1 MKIHPLIKG
10 TLLLTLTGMFSR
22 LIGFFYRI
30 YLSRTFGEEGM
41 GIYQLLGPVLALSFS
56 LCGAGIQTSI
66 SKYVAGKCAS
76 FSSSPAAKR
85 EALTFW
91 LTGVLQAGV
100 LSVLC
105 SLVLYTHAKFI
116 ATHFLL
122 EPRCA
127 SMLRIIALSIPFSA
141 LHACGNGYFY
151 GISKASVPSATQI
164 IEQFGR
170 FGLVFVV
177 QYAAQK
183 LHMELHIN
191 TAVVGLV
198 FGEAFATLV
207 SLSVMLKECA
217 FVKFYSIK
225 HALRMQERPAIM
237 LAKMALPLSSSRIVV
252 NLLQS
257 VEAVQIPNQLKSY
270 GFTNSEAL
278 STYGVLT
285 GMALPLI
292 LFPTALSNSL
302 SVLLLPMVSRAQ
314 AEKDIT
320 KLKRITRTAILF
332 SSLWGI
338 LCTIFFLCISRFAGN
353 RIFHSELAGGFIA
366 TLSFIC
372 PFLYLSST
380 MSSILHGL
388 GKTGITFALNVSA
401 LLIRLA
407 FVFGLIPLYGIKGY
421 LWGLLLSHFSTTL
434 LEVWATKRQICKGI
448 NCDSNL

>member
-1 MKIHPLIKG
+1 MKLHPLIKG
-10 TLLLTLTGMFSR
+10 TLFLTLAGMFSR

-56 LCGAGIQTSI
+56 LCGAGIQTAI
-66 SKYVAGKCAS
+66 SKYVAGKCTS
-76 FSSSPAAKR
+76 RTLLRSSKQ
-85 EALTFW
+85 EALSFW
-91 LTGVLQAGV
+91 LAGV
-100 LSVLC
+100 LEATLLSALC
-105 SLVLYTHAKFI
+105 SFILYTNADFI
-116 ATHFLL
+116 ASHFLL
-122 EPRCA
+122 EARCA
-127 SMLRIIALSIPFSA
+127 SMLRILALSIPFSA

-151 GISKASVPSATQI
+151 GISKAAVPSITQI
-164 IEQFGR
+164 LEQFGR
-170 FGLVFVV
+170 FGCVFIA
-177 QYAAQK
+177 QYVAQK
-183 LHMELHIN
+183 LHMEVHIN
-191 TAVVGLV
+191 VAVVGLV
-198 FGEAFATLV
+198 FGEAFATLI
-207 SLSVMLKECA
+207 SLAILLKECSSI
-217 FVKFYSIK
+217 KFYSIK
-225 HALRMQERPAIM
+225 HTLRMQERPAIM

-257 VEAVQIPNQLKSY
+257 IEAVQIPNKLKAY
-270 GFTNSEAL
+270 GYTNADAL

-302 SVLLLPMVSRAQ
+302 SVLLLPLVSKAQ
-314 AEKDIT
+314 AEKDIA
-320 KLKRITRTAILF
+320 KLKRITHMAILF
-332 SSLWGI
+332 STLWGI
-338 LCTIFFLCISRFAGN
+338 LCTIFFLCISDFAGN
-353 RIFHSELAGGFIA
+353 HIFHSELACGYIA

-388 GKTGITFALNVSA
+388 GNTKVTFTLNVTA

-407 FVFGLIPLYGIKGY
+407 FVFGLIPIYGIQGY

-448 NCDSNL
+448 

>member
-30 YLSRTFGEEGM
+30 YLSQTFGEEGM
-41 GIYQLLGPVLALSFS
+41 GLYQLLGPVIGLSFS

-66 SKYVAGKCAS
+66 SKYVAGKCSALTDNPS
-76 FSSSPAAKR
+76 KKK
-85 EALTFW
+85 EALSFW
-91 LTGVLQAGV
+91 LAGVLQAGA
-100 LSVLC
+100 LSFLC
-105 SLVLYTHAKFI
+105 SIVLYSNADFI

-122 EPRCA
+122 EPRCG

-151 GISKASVPSATQI
+151 GISKTSIPSATQL

-170 FGLVFVV
+170 FGCVFVV
-177 QYAAQK
+177 QHFADK
-183 LHMELHIN
+183 LHMDLHIN
-191 TAVVGLV
+191 VAVVGLV
-198 FGEAFATLV
+198 FGEAFATMV
-207 SLSVMLKECA
+207 SLCIVLKECT
-217 FVKFYSIK
+217 FVKSYSIK
-225 HALRMQERPAIM
+225 HALRLQERPGIM

-252 NLLQS
+252 NILQS
-257 VEAVQIPNQLKSY
+257 IEAIYIPNKLQAFGY
-270 GFTNSEAL
+270 TNSEAL
-278 STYGVLT
+278 SIYGVLT

-302 SVLLLPMVSRAQ
+302 SVLLLPLVARAQ
-314 AEKDIT
+314 EEKDMD

-332 SSLWGI
+332 SSLFGI
-338 LCTIFFLCISRFAGN
+338 FCTIFFLCISKFAGEKL
-353 RIFHSELAGGFIA
+353 FQSSLASGFIA

-388 GKTGITFALNVSA
+388 GKTGITFTLNVTA
-401 LLIRLA
+401 LLIRLI
-407 FVFGLIPLYGIKGY
+407 FVFGLVPRHGIEGY

-434 LEVWATKRQICKGI
+434 MEVRAARKQICKSI
-448 NCDSNL
+448 